1 MYLLIDNYDSFTYN
15 LYQAFL
21 ELGETLLV
29 RRNDRITLSEIEELA
44 PDSIVLSPGPGTPS
58 EAGISNAVVERF
70 SGSVPILGICL
81 GHQCIAT
88 VFGGRI
94 ERLDSVVHGK
104 TSSVHHNGKGLFRD
118 VVSPFDAARY
128 HSLHVMD
135 LPDCLEITARSDAD
149 VIMGMKHRDMA
160 VFGLQ
165 FHPESFLTDE
175 GRMILRNFTRIRT
188 KRDKKKGLK

>member
-21 ELGETLLV
+21 ELGENLIV
-29 RRNDRITLSEIEELA
+29 RRNDGISPDEIEELA
-44 PDSIVLSPGPGTPS
+44 PDSIILSPGPGTPS

-81 GHQCIAT
+81 GHQCIAN

-104 TSSVHHNGKGLFRD
+104 TSSVHHNGKGLFRG
-118 VVSPFDAARY
+118 VASPFDAARY
-128 HSLHVMD
+128 HSLHAVD
-135 LPDCLEITARSDAD
+135 LPDCLEVTARSDAD
-149 VIMGMKHRDMA
+149 VIMGIKHRDMA

-165 FHPESFLTDE
+165 FHPESFLTGK
-175 GRMILRNFTRIRT
+175 GREILRNFTRIRSEQAG
-188 KRDKKKGLK
+188 RRAPE